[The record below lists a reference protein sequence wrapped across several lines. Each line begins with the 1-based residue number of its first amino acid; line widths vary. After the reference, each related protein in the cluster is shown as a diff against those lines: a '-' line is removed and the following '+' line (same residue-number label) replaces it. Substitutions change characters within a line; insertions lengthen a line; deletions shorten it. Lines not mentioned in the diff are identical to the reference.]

1 MTLLGSNPPLPP
13 KKKICRN
20 YYRKRACQRGKD
32 TNLLNKSSG
41 RSRLGNC
48 RKESQGHYRAV
59 VQDKSK
65 MRTNVKKCPNYLRSL
80 GLMLLKLGHLL
91 LLLLFTWV
99 KTFSV
104 SFGKCFC
111 SFSIFARDCF
121 QCCYAIQCRP
131 FGLMSVSYKYHQHIN
146 VFIRQAATRNVTFK
160 VI

>member
-1 MTLLGSNPPLPP
+1 MALCLITVLVNILCSVNKYTLLDIIWHFKHKGQVGHVRCLLPSPGSTPRNQSLVLQFGGWGRGWNPHPVQMTLLGSNPPLPP

-65 MRTNVKKCPNYLRSL
+65 MRTNVKNALIICAP
-80 GLMLLKLGHLL
+80 
-91 LLLLFTWV
+91 
-99 KTFSV
+99 
-104 SFGKCFC
+104 
-111 SFSIFARDCF
+111 
-121 QCCYAIQCRP
+121 
-131 FGLMSVSYKYHQHIN
+131 
-146 VFIRQAATRNVTFK
+146 
-160 VI
+160 